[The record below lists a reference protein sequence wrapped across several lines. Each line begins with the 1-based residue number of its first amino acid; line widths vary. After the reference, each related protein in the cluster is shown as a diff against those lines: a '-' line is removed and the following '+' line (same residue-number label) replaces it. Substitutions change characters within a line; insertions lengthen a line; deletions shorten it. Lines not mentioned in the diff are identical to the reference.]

1 MHKNEDFFK
10 VFGHISVF
18 FATLDFFV
26 TYFIMQLVNGKLLN
40 LEKKQI
46 DSLSDRTL
54 GQKFQFLKKI
64 KEGDV
69 KDGKV
74 WSGLQKFLDD
84 AIKLSEKRN
93 RFIHDQWVF
102 DNNAIKKGEIALHK
116 LILCEVIS
124 GKQNSV
130 GVKTQKENYTIDQ
143 LYSFLSEVGAMQGRF
158 AELSKSILPSS

>member
-116 LILCEVIS
+116 LI
-124 GKQNSV
+124 
-130 GVKTQKENYTIDQ
+130 
-143 LYSFLSEVGAMQGRF
+143 
-158 AELSKSILPSS
+158 